1 MFQVENA
8 YHLRVIP
15 PTVHRYMYTDAET
28 TVQRDTVSPVTKA
41 APLRTLLT
49 TGYNGCVY
57 YEFSDPAT
65 VYESVQIE
73 KDDGTIDTYA
83 QTGSGYYVLRKNGND
98 TGYRS
103 IDHPFQ
109 LCVRTDTIWQTAAGY
124 SAGGR
129 FFIKFYSW
137 SQGWQTDS
145 VTLSDCKLTP
155 QAWTQS
161 EKQHLI
167 TMSG

>member
-1 MFQVENA
+1 MFHVENA
-8 YHLRVIP
+8 YHLHVIS
-15 PTVHRYMYTDAET
+15 PTVHRYTYTDAET

-57 YEFSDPAT
+57 YEFSDAAT
-65 VYESVQIE
+65 VYESLQIE
-73 KDDGTIDTYA
+73 NDDGTVDTYT
-83 QTGSGYYVLRKNGND
+83 QSGTNPAVLYKNGRD

-103 IDHPFQ
+103 REYPFQ
-109 LCVRTDTIWQTAAGY
+109 LCVRTDTIWQTSAGY

-129 FFIKFYSW
+129 IFVKSYSR
-137 SQGWQTDS
+137 SQGWRTDS
-145 VTLSDCKLTP
+145 MTLSDCKLTP
-155 QAWTQS
+155 QAWTQQ

>member
-1 MFQVENA
+1 MFHVENA
-8 YHLRVIP
+8 YHLHVIP
-15 PTVHRYMYTDAET
+15 PTVHRYTYTDTET
-28 TVQRDTVSPVTKA
+28 TVQHDTVSPVSKT

-49 TGYNGCVY
+49 TGYNGCLY

-65 VYESVQIE
+65 VYESLQIE
-73 KDDGTIDTYA
+73 NNDGTIDTYT

-103 IDHPFQ
+103 IDYPFQ
-109 LCVRTDTIWQTAAGY
+109 LCVRTDTIWKTSAGY

-129 FFIKFYSW
+129 FFIKFYSS
-137 SQGWQTDS
+137 SQGWQIDS
-145 VTLSDCKLTP
+145 TTLSDCKLTP
-155 QAWTQS
+155 QTWTQN